1 MIKYKQLPDNILKLI
16 PEAVTYLHSH
26 PKVIFSYLFGSLSKG
41 KPSPL
46 SDVDTAVFLKKAEKV
61 ADRKIEILGKLIE
74 ILETDEIDLVVLNT
88 ANLPLVMGIL
98 KNKKLIVDKDPF
110 ARHLFES
117 LTMRKYFDFSI
128 NESAQLRRRY
138 FFGFKGK

>member
-1 MIKYKQLPDNILKLI
+1 MIRFNKLPENILQLL
-16 PEAVTYLHSH
+16 PGAVKYLELH

-46 SDVDTAVFLKKAEKV
+46 SDVDIAIYLKKGDNLAE
-61 ADRKIEILGKLIE
+61 RKLEILGKLID

-88 ANLPLVMGIL
+88 TDLPLVMGVL
-98 KNKKLIVDKDPF
+98 NNKKLIVDKDPF

-117 LTMRKYFDFSI
+117 LMMRKYFDFSI
-128 NESAQLRRRY
+128 IESAQLKRRY
-138 FFGFKGK
+138 LHG